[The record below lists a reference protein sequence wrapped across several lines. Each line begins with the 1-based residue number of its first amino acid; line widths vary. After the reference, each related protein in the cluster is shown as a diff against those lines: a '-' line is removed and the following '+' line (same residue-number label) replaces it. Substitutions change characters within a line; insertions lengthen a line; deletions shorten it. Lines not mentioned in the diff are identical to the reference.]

1 MRRALKVVSDGV
13 AVALYGAGLWWV
25 ARQVPWWGAALIAPA
40 LVFLYYFGKG
50 VRQEWQKLHASRRD
64 PVQQLA
70 HTVVLVALRGR
81 RL

>member
-1 MRRALKVVSDGV
+1 MKRVLKVTSDGI
-13 AVALYGAGLWWV
+13 AVALYGVGLWWV

-50 VRQEWQKLHASRRD
+50 VRQEWQKLCASRRD

-70 HTVVLVALRGR
+70 RTVVLVAFRDR